1 MEKAREGYFT
11 ILLMC
16 VWGDAYIS
24 QKLKIFV
31 ILAYYCA
38 IHSNSSS
45 FSTYSDC
52 VVLYDLF
59 MIQLCTLVSLFT
71 HLFYTA
77 PFSNKTFF
85 KHKWKAEVSIP
96 HLSTRLKKQLERMI
110 FFRVKM
116 CREKNFCSLVI
127 KQLMVIRKAAYTTH
141 SLTLAVCLYWH
152 KIGKIGSKSGWYS
165 NYTRNNTVLLLR
177 TNLPNF

>member
-1 MEKAREGYFT
+1 MAKNGKREREIFYY
-11 ILLMC
+11 ILPMV

-59 MIQLCTLVSLFT
+59 MT
-71 HLFYTA
+71 
-77 PFSNKTFF
+77 
-85 KHKWKAEVSIP
+85 
-96 HLSTRLKKQLERMI
+96 
-110 FFRVKM
+110 
-116 CREKNFCSLVI
+116 
-127 KQLMVIRKAAYTTH
+127 
-141 SLTLAVCLYWH
+141 
-152 KIGKIGSKSGWYS
+152 
-165 NYTRNNTVLLLR
+165 
-177 TNLPNF
+177 